1 MKKELLLIAFALVT
15 GGAAMGQT
23 KSLEITKTPDTIVDY
38 NGIQSSN
45 ATTTKTTFYGSKAS
59 NHANNPCKGATTRV
73 CGTIETIAQQ
83 INIGLTKVTQT
94 TIDCDGI
101 VKTRV
106 TTTDKT
112 PKQVQNLILE
122 ATTKGAE
129 AKQNTDE

>member
-45 ATTTKTTFYGSKAS
+45 ITTTKSTFYGAKAS

-73 CGTIETIAQQ
+73 CGTIETVAKQ
-83 INIGLTKVTQT
+83 ITIGLTKVTQT

-106 TTTDKT
+106 TTTNKT
-112 PKQVQNLILE
+112 PKQVQKLILD
-122 ATTKGAE
+122 AST
-129 AKQNTDE
+129 N